1 MEEWSANQGRLER
14 RELYCLGACES
25 RMVWRIG
32 FGLAT
37 QVQHTRR
44 GVRQLGS
51 TSCRGMRRIKLLFRS
66 LRRFNALKFLA
77 GLEADRFAGRN
88 VDFLAGAGIA
98 ADAGLARLDAKDSEA
113 AQLNALAAAESD
125 LQGLENGLNGLLR
138 LCTADTRRGDDGVY
152 DLHLNHP
159 CLPTRSLPRYSSVSP

>member
-32 FGLAT
+32 FDLAT

-44 GVRQLGS
+44 GVRQLAS

-77 GLEADRFAGRN
+77 RAEAGRLSRRN
-88 VDFLAGAGIA
+88 VDFLARAGSA
-98 ADAGLARLDAKDSEA
+98 A
-113 AQLNALAAAESD
+113 
-125 LQGLENGLNGLLR
+125 
-138 LCTADTRRGDDGVY
+138 
-152 DLHLNHP
+152 
-159 CLPTRSLPRYSSVSP
+159 